1 MEQQTLPIRLLEPV
15 KPISIAVLAMGGQG
29 GGVLTDWIVASAE
42 SQGWAAQSTSVPGVA
57 QRTGATIYYIEM
69 LPPRDGKLP
78 VFSLMPTPGDV
89 DIVLAAEYMEAGR
102 AMLRGL
108 VSPDKTTLI
117 ASNHRAL
124 AVHEKQVPGDGRGS
138 SNAVTEATEIAA
150 KRVIAFDMQ
159 TLAEGNRSVI
169 SAALLGA
176 LAASNVLPFPR
187 GAYEVAIKDSGRGAD
202 ASQRTFSAAFDRV
215 RNEGNGSSAE
225 RSARPAQVKPSSD
238 FPADS
243 THDELNAL
251 VSRIRAFPT
260 STQQMAFAGVRRL
273 VDYQDASYARA
284 YLDRLEEVLKLD
296 RASGGPSN
304 QFAFT
309 SETAKYLAVAL
320 SYDDLIR
327 VADLK
332 TRKQRFDRIRR
343 EIGIPSDHLIYT
355 TEYMHPRAEEV
366 IGSLPARIG
375 RFITARPRLTS
386 AIDRRINKGR
396 RIRSGTVLWFL
407 ILFAIGQAKW
417 SRRHSLRYAEELAHI
432 EQWLT
437 TATTLLPT
445 NYALATEII
454 RCRRLIKGY
463 SDTHSRGLS
472 KFEKVMAMVPRLV
485 PVPDAAAWLRRF
497 RDAALSDEKSEALQG
512 AILTFDSA
520 FP

>member
-1 MEQQTLPIRLLEPV
+1 MKQQNLPIRLLEPV

-29 GGVLTDWIVASAE
+29 GGVLTDWVVASAE

-124 AVHEKQVPGDGRGS
+124 AVLEKQIPGDGRGN

-150 KRVIAFDMQ
+150 KRVIVFDMQ

-169 SAALLGA
+169 SAAMLGA
-176 LAASNVLPFPR
+176 LAASEALPFPR
-187 GAYEVAIKDSGRGAD
+187 EAFEGAIKDSGRGAD

-215 RNEGNGSSAE
+215 RNEGNDGFKESP
-225 RSARPAQVKPSSD
+225 ARPAPAEPSNVL
-238 FPADS
+238 PADCAN
-243 THDELNAL
+243 DELNAL
-251 VSRIRAFPT
+251 VSRIRTFPT
-260 STQQMAFAGVRRL
+260 STQPMLFAGVRRL
-273 VDYQDASYARA
+273 VDYQDASYARG
-284 YLDRLEEVLKLD
+284 YLDRLEILLKLD
-296 RASGGPSN
+296 KASGGPSN
-304 QFAFT
+304 QYAFT

-320 SYDDLIR
+320 SYDDVIR

-332 TRKQRFDRIRR
+332 TRKQRFERIRR
-343 EIGIPSDHLIYT
+343 EIGVPSDQLIYT

-366 IGSLPARIG
+366 IGCLPAPVG
-375 RFITARPRLTS
+375 RFIVARPRLTN

-407 ILFAIGQAKW
+407 MLFMIGQAKW
-417 SRRHSLRYAEELAHI
+417 SRRYSLRYTEELAHI
-432 EQWLT
+432 EQWLA

-445 NYALATEII
+445 KYALATEII

-472 KFEKVMAMVPRLV
+472 KFERVMGMVPRLISV
-485 PVPDAAAWLRRF
+485 SDGAAWLRRF
-497 RDAALSDEKSEALQG
+497 RDAALLDEKSEALEG
-512 AILTFDSA
+512 AIMTFNSA